1 MCFAIVQLVIE
12 VIKSYVKQWSERLAI
27 QKDQNQPL
35 KAAFRNSRIEFLAE
49 GVQKVVVRIDESS

>member
-1 MCFAIVQLVIE
+1 MCFFVNNRL
-12 VIKSYVKQWSERLAI
+12 KRDVKQWSESLAI

-49 GVQKVVVRIDESS
+49 GLQTEVVRIDKSS

>member
-1 MCFAIVQLVIE
+1 M
-12 VIKSYVKQWSERLAI
+12 SDVKQWRESLAI

-49 GVQKVVVRIDESS
+49 GVQNVVVRIDEYS

>member
-1 MCFAIVQLVIE
+1 MCFFVNNRL
-12 VIKSYVKQWSERLAI
+12 KSDVKQWSESLAI

-49 GVQKVVVRIDESS
+49 GLQTEVVRIDKSS